1 MELTETIWLPQG
13 FEHPDMLIQ
22 SPKTSTDNKANQAL
36 SPADSGKV
44 RQNPQ
49 PPRNKIET
57 HRPEDSNH
65 QKGMPDEAD

>member
-1 MELTETIWLPQG
+1 
-13 FEHPDMLIQ
+13 MLIQ